1 MNMKIKLNKIKGL
14 RSSQAQ
20 NPNKSLQN
28 HSTYKEPQQ
37 SASLSF
43 LHMLEI

>member
-20 NPNKSLQN
+20 NPKSVQN
-28 HSTYKEPQQ
+28 HSTYKELEQ
-37 SASLSF
+37 SVSLPF
-43 LHMLEI
+43 LHMLKI